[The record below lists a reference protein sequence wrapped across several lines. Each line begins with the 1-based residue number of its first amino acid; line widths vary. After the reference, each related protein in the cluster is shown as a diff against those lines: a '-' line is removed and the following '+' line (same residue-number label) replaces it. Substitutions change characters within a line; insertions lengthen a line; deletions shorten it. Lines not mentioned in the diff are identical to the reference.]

1 MAKVNPAS
9 VVAPYA
15 AGATTSVRLRSYL
28 GRDWLLGWAMLLP
41 VVVVIVGLI
50 AYPFVA
56 AITLSFQ
63 DRLLGAS
70 TYNWV
75 GLANYAAFFDSGSLA
90 FLAVWNT
97 LVYTGVA
104 VIIKFL
110 FGMGMACIVNQQI
123 LFRDFWRG
131 LLFLPWAVPLIVASF
146 VWMFV
151 YDEQGFIN
159 LLLLDT
165 LGITTDIINFRGS
178 PHLAMP
184 ALIAVA
190 VWTGTPFYTM
200 NFLAAMAA
208 IPEDMYEAAEID
220 GAGTVQR
227 FWHITLPSLQGVI
240 LITTMLSAI
249 WTSSNITVMYTLTKG
264 GPQHL
269 TATIPYL
276 AYELAIERK
285 IMGAGAAVSLLMVPA
300 YVIIVLILSKRMLRQ
315 ES

>member
-1 MAKVNPAS
+1 MEKVNPAS
-9 VVAPYA
+9 AFAPFA
-15 AGATTSVRLRSYL
+15 VESSTSIRLRRYL

-41 VVVVIVGLI
+41 VLLVIVGLI
-50 AYPFVA
+50 AYPFYA

-63 DRLLGAS
+63 DRLLGSS
-70 TYNWV
+70 TYTWV
-75 GLANYAAFFDSGSLA
+75 GLANYAAFFEGGSLA
-90 FLAVWNT
+90 LLAVWNT
-97 LVYTGVA
+97 FVYTGVA
-104 VIIKFL
+104 VAIKFL
-110 FGMGMACIVNQQI
+110 FGLAMACIVNQQI
-123 LFRDFWRG
+123 IFRDFWRG

-159 LLLLDT
+159 LLLLDN
-165 LGITTDIINFRGS
+165 LGITKDIINFRGS
-178 PHLAMP
+178 PSLAMP

-208 IPEDMYEAAEID
+208 IPDDMYEAAEID
-220 GAGTVQR
+220 GAGTFKR

-285 IMGAGAAVSLLMVPA
+285 IMGAGAAVSLLIVPA
-300 YVIIVLILSKRMLRQ
+300 YIVIVLILSKRMLKQ
-315 ES
+315 EA

>member
-9 VVAPYA
+9 VFAPYA
-15 AGATTSVRLRSYL
+15 AESTMPVRLRHYL

-41 VVVVIVGLI
+41 VLLVVLGLI
-50 AYPFVA
+50 TYPFFVA
-56 AITLSFQ
+56 ISMSFQ

-70 TYNWV
+70 TFTWV
-75 GLANYAAFFDSGSLA
+75 GLANYAEFFQGGSFALLA
-90 FLAVWNT
+90 LWNTFLYTGLAVS
-97 LVYTGVA
+97 
-104 VIIKFL
+104 IKFL
-110 FGMGMACIVNQQI
+110 IGMGMACIVNQQI
-123 LFRDFWRG
+123 IARDFWRG
-131 LLFLPWAVPLIVASF
+131 LLFLPWAVPLIVATF

-178 PHLAMP
+178 PSLAMG
-184 ALIAVA
+184 AIIAVA

-200 NFLAAMAA
+200 NFLAGMQA
-208 IPEDMYEAAEID
+208 IAEEAYEAAEID
-220 GAGTVQR
+220 GAGTFQR

-249 WTSSNITVMYTLTKG
+249 WTSSNITIIYILTKG

-285 IMGAGAAVSLLMVPA
+285 LMGAGAAVSLLIVPA